1 MNKNE
6 KKLLNV
12 GFIGCGKMASAI
24 IKGVLSSDFLASRQ
38 ILASEVSEEF
48 ASKKKEELGIEVV
61 TNNKIIV
68 QKSDVIFLATKPCYV
83 KDVLDEIKDELNENK
98 LIVSI
103 AAGVR
108 TSTIESTITKEV
120 PVIRVMPNGPAVIM
134 QGMSGIVK
142 GKFANEGHVEFVS
155 QLFSNVG
162 KCIIVDESQI
172 DVVTA
177 ISGSGPAFFYEIIH
191 EMALAGEELGL
202 EYDKSLLLAA
212 QTAVGSANLMLQSDL
227 TPEQL
232 VANIATK
239 GGCTE
244 VGVDFMKESNTE
256 KLFNE
261 LITKTTKKAEA
272 LGN

>member
-6 KKLLNV
+6 KKLLNI

-24 IKGVLSSDFLASRQ
+24 IKGVITSDFLSPQQ
-38 ILASEVSEEF
+38 ILASEVNEDF

-61 TNNKIIV
+61 TDNKIIAK
-68 QKSDVIFLATKPCYV
+68 KSDVIFLATKPCYV
-83 KDVLDEIKDELNENK
+83 KDVLNEIKDELSQDK

-108 TSTIESTITKEV
+108 TSAIESAINKEI

-142 GKFANEGHVEFVS
+142 GKFANETHVDLVY

-162 KCIIVDESQI
+162 KCIIVDENQI
-172 DVVTA
+172 DIVTA

-191 EMALAGEELGL
+191 EMALAGEKLGL

-212 QTAVGSANLMLQSDL
+212 QTAVGSANLMIQSDL

-244 VGVDFMKESNTE
+244 VGVQFMKESNTE

-261 LITKTTKKAEA
+261 LITKTTQKATA
-272 LGN
+272 LGS